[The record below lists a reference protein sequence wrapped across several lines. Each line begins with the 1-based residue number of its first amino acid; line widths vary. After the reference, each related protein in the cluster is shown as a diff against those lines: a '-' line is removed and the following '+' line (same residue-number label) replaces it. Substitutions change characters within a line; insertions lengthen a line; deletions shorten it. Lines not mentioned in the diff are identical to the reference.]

1 MATVVEEL
9 PVNEERIALNTHAIL
24 LRDMLDCPFLPE
36 AERLDIKRIRD
47 QILSKVDSI
56 E

>member
-1 MATVVEEL
+1 METAVEEL

-24 LRDMLDCPFLPE
+24 LRDMLDCPYLPG

-47 QILSKVDSI
+47 RILNKLDSI